1 MEDTDD
7 IYKATI
13 LGEISRQM
21 SVGREEK
28 GAKS

>member
-7 IYKATI
+7 IDKATV
-13 LGEISRQM
+13 LDEISRQM

-28 GAKS
+28 GTKF